1 MKNKFYYISLSLFVP
16 GMGQLSAKR
25 YIRGIIQALSSI
37 GAVLWLA
44 YEVAMPFMEFYSGN
58 ITQDKIPE
66 IKLTSMLMPIF
77 LFLGILTWSIVD
89 LMFGFN
95 KKREEQ

>member
-1 MKNKFYYISLSLFVP
+1 MALNLFVP

-25 YIRGIIQALSSI
+25 YIRGIIQTLSSI

-44 YEVAMPFMEFYSGN
+44 YEVAMPFIEFYNGD

-66 IKLTSMLMPIF
+66 IKFISMLMPIL
-77 LFLGILTWSIVD
+77 LFLAILIWSIVD
-89 LMFGFN
+89 LIFGFN
-95 KKREEQ
+95 KKTEEQ

>member
-1 MKNKFYYISLSLFVP
+1 MKNKFYYIALNLFVP
-16 GMGQLSAKR
+16 GIGQLAAKR

-44 YEVAMPFMEFYSGN
+44 YEVAMPFMEFYRGD

-66 IKLTSMLMPIF
+66 IKFTSMLMPIL
-77 LFLGILTWSIVD
+77 LFLAILIWSI
-89 LMFGFN
+89 MT
-95 KKREEQ
+95 